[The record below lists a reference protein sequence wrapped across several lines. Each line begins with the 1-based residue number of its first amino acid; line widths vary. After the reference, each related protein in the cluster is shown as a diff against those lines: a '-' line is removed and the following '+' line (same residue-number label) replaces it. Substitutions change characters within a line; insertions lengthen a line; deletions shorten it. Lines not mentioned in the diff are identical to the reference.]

1 MPRFGGWGF
10 CAFPY
15 SITNLSFVTLRSSLF
30 FCSQKNRFVIA
41 GLIFKSIIE
50 QRLATAGLFGRKGQ
64 LHAETFQDISHVL
77 KCGSVELVT
86 EAGDEKLGL
95 GHGVFAM

>member
-15 SITNLSFVTLRSSLF
+15 SMTNLSFVTLRSSLF

-41 GLIFKSIIE
+41 VVEQDLLTQKGVWGKLDLVSI
-50 QRLATAGLFGRKGQ
+50 
-64 LHAETFQDISHVL
+64 
-77 KCGSVELVT
+77 
-86 EAGDEKLGL
+86 
-95 GHGVFAM
+95 